1 MKTIRSLVK
10 HPHTVAYVCW
20 LTQSTA
26 TTGEV
31 TFEGWSVVSFEERE
45 GDNPVEISGVRFL
58 FDPGR
63 VNELSGKKLDWIDGL
78 GFRLI

>member
-10 HPHTVAYVCW
+10 HPDAVAYVCW
-20 LTQSTA
+20 VTQIA
-26 TTGEV
+26 TTGET
-31 TFEGWSVVSFEERE
+31 TFEGWSVVSFEGRE

-63 VNELSGKKLDWIDGL
+63 VNELSGKKLDWIDGH